1 MKIRIQSKRGFITT
15 VVLLALAAWALVLL
29 YLDSTRSYGL
39 NERLKL
45 YEQNNRSYLS
55 EKYADKIEEIK

>member
-1 MKIRIQSKRGFITT
+1 MKIQFQPKRGFVIT
-15 VVLLALAAWALVLL
+15 VMLLALAAWALVLL
-29 YLDSTRSYGL
+29 NLNSTRSYGL